1 MTAPADDV
9 AAVQQCEKAYNRLR
23 DELSKVIVGQ
33 NAVIEQVLVAILA
46 RGHALLEGVP
56 GLAKTLLVS
65 TLARAL
71 HLSFKRV
78 QFTPDLM
85 PSDVTGTDIIQ
96 ENVQTG
102 AREYKFL
109 AGPLFA

>member
-1 MTAPADDV
+1 MSDEMSSDDV
-9 AAVQQCEKAYNRLR
+9 ASVQKCEQAYNKLR
-23 DELSKVIVGQ
+23 DELAKVIVGQ
-33 NAVIEQVLVAILA
+33 NDVVEQVMIAILA

-65 TLARAL
+65 SLAQAL
-71 HLSFKRV
+71 HLSFKRI

-96 ENVQTG
+96 ENVQSRE
-102 AREYKFL
+102 REYRFL
-109 AGPLFA
+109 P